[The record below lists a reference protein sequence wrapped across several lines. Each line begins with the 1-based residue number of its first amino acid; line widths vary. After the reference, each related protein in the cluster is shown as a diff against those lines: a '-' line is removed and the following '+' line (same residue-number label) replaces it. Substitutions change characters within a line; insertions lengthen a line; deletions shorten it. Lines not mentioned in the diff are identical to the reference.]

1 MEIKENMIDDY
12 GLSEQ
17 ELNFTMSSFKPDF
30 LAGKKFFLS
39 TGQTSNKIAYV
50 LKGMLR
56 SYILDEEEQQVTTQ
70 FFPPGSLV
78 ISFESFNEQVP
89 SKEYIIAEADCELL
103 VITYEQQMNLYKEV
117 PKWQEICKD
126 MASRNSQE
134 QLERAI
140 EFQTKTATERYHHF
154 CEQHPEVLQTVA
166 LRHIA
171 SYLGIDNATLSRIR
185 RKKQKV
191 K

>member
-1 MEIKENMIDDY
+1 MEIKENMIESY

-17 ELNFTMSSFKPDF
+17 ELAFTTSSFRPES
-30 LAGKKFFLS
+30 LARKQFFLKV
-39 TGQTSNKIAYV
+39 GQTSDKIAYV

-56 SYILDEEEQQVTTQ
+56 SYLLDEDENQITTQ
-70 FFPPGSLV
+70 FFPAGTLV

-89 SKEYIIAEADCELL
+89 SKEYIIAEDDCELL
-103 VITYEQQMNLYKEV
+103 VITYEQQMNLYQEV

-126 MASRNSQE
+126 MASRNSHE
-134 QLERAI
+134 QLERAV
-140 EFQTKTATERYHHF
+140 EFQTMTATERYQKF
-154 CEQHPEVLQTVA
+154 CDDHPEVLQTVA

-185 RKKQKV
+185 RKK
-191 K
+191 